1 LRGSE
6 QLRLNPT
13 KCIFGVTSGKLLGFI
28 VSKRGIEVDPAKI
41 KAIVDMPVSTTQK
54 EVRGFLGRLNYI
66 SRFISQLTATC
77 EPIFKL
83 LKKNAPTEW
92 TEECQQAFEKI
103 KQYLLN
109 PPVLVPPT
117 PGRPLIMY
125 LTILESSMGSILG
138 QCDESGRKE
147 RAIFTTSVRNSQTMS
162 RCRLIFL
169 MRR

>member
-1 LRGSE
+1 MRGSE

-83 LKKNAPTEW
+83 LK
-92 TEECQQAFEKI
+92 
-103 KQYLLN
+103 
-109 PPVLVPPT
+109 
-117 PGRPLIMY
+117 
-125 LTILESSMGSILG
+125 SSYRM
-138 QCDESGRKE
+138 D
-147 RAIFTTSVRNSQTMS
+147 
-162 RCRLIFL
+162 
-169 MRR
+169 